1 MCFKFSKVLSIVAF
15 LAGSVSALSQPKS
28 DVEVDLQFN
37 EGRTAI
43 MASINGG
50 APQQVNYDTGAQGMM
65 IRESFAQALGLPV
78 IGEALLG
85 SPHGGEPVAVK
96 IVALNS
102 LRVGGIES
110 KPGPRVLD
118 AVVVPDEKFLSNAK
132 LILGNNQF
140 PGTLIELDFP
150 KQKFRLRNP
159 SDVNTEGWTAT
170 DGRGLLSGTLDVA
183 GSSVPLHIDSGNP
196 GYVVLPMQLTQK
208 LKLLSPLQE
217 AGSIKTVDR
226 TLPTQSARID
236 SDVKIAGA
244 NAVLR
249 GEVRFGPFPFA
260 NLGTAALRTA
270 VVQIDTAR
278 GRWMLA
284 FDGAQPPVLGQATGS

>member
-1 MCFKFSKVLSIVAF
+1 MCFKFSKVLWITA
-15 LAGSVSALSQPKS
+15 LMAASVSAFSQPKS

-37 EGRTAI
+37 DGRTAI

-50 APQQVNYDTGAQGMM
+50 TTQQVNYDTGSQGMV
-65 IRESFAQALGLPV
+65 IRESFANALGLPV
-78 IGEALLG
+78 IGEGLMG

-102 LRVGGIES
+102 LSVGGLES
-110 KPGPRVLD
+110 KAGPRVLD
-118 AVVVPDEKFLSNAK
+118 AVVLPDAKFLTNAK
-132 LILGNNQF
+132 LILGSNQF
-140 PGTLIELDFP
+140 PGSLIELDFP
-150 KQKFRLRNP
+150 RKKFRLRNP
-159 SDVNTEGWTAT
+159 AQVNTEDWLVT
-170 DGRGLLSGTLDVA
+170 DSRGLLSGTLDIA
-183 GSSVPLHIDSGNP
+183 GGSVPVHVDSGNP
-196 GYVVLPMQLTQK
+196 GYVVLPKQLTQT

-217 AGSIKTVDR
+217 ASSIKTVDT

-236 SDVKIAGA
+236 TDVKIAGA

-260 NLGTAALRTA
+260 NLGTAALRGA

-278 GRWMLA
+278 GRWKLA
-284 FDGAQPPVLGQATGS
+284 FDGAQPAVLGQGAGS